1 MKSKRR
7 YRFRNEYKGIKE
19 YNHIVN
25 YFLRLDNVNGKS
37 YNKLAIEYSLTR
49 DCIAKRIKNWNENYY
64 E

>member
-7 YRFRNEYKGIKE
+7 YRFRIEYKGIKE
-19 YNHIVN
+19 YNYIVS
-25 YFLRLDNVNGKS
+25 YFLRIDNINGKS
-37 YNKLAIEYSLTR
+37 CDKLAIDYNMTR